1 MIHHLEIFPTSV
13 LRARTQLFTE
23 ETSKT
28 DTLIIA
34 NPMTRPPPMCL
45 GKKKPLPR
53 EPRNETLLQAYHVR

>member
-1 MIHHLEIFPTSV
+1 MIHRLEIFPTSV

-45 GKKKPLPR
+45 GKKK
-53 EPRNETLLQAYHVR
+53 TFTT